1 MAGWPPG
8 RGDDPVCEGDSLSP
22 VAPWRVVNIGNG
34 QPVELMDFIAALEDA
49 AGRKARLD
57 MQPMQPGDVPDTCAD
72 VTALKEDVGYEPST
86 PVEVGVPR
94 FVEWY
99 QEYYGRK

>member
-1 MAGWPPG
+1 M
-8 RGDDPVCEGDSLSP
+8 RY
-22 VAPWRVVNIGNG
+22 I
-34 QPVELMDFIAALEDA
+34 ELIEECV
-49 AGRKARLD
+49 GKKAELD